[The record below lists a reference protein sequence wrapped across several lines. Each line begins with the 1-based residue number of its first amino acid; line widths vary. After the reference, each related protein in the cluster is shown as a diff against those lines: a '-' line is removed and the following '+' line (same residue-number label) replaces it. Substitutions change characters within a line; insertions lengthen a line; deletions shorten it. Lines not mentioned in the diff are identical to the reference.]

1 MKNNEDHDLLV
12 CPICKNELLP
22 MPIEKSY
29 RCINSHNFDI
39 AKQGY
44 VNLLTNSQKKSKLP
58 GDSKEMVQARTKF
71 LSKGYYHALSSRIN
85 ECVLKQFNTGYS
97 NFYNVLDIGCGNGY
111 YTSELMKSTRERNI
125 TAYYF
130 GLDMSKE
137 AVKYASTSNKSITW
151 VVANSYYL
159 PFKEDSFHCIL
170 SVFSPVKIAECTR
183 IMKSDGVFIRVLPG
197 INHLIQIRDIIY
209 DKVILNE
216 GNDPIDAYEGLK
228 LIDIS
233 KVCFDISIEKEDILS
248 LVKMTPHYW
257 KTSKLNKEPL
267 NDIAA
272 LTVTIDMQILIYEKC

>member
-1 MKNNEDHDLLV
+1 MKNNENHDLLV
-12 CPICKNELLP
+12 CPICKDKLVQ

-29 RCINSHNFDI
+29 RCINNHNFDI

-44 VNLLTNSQKKSKLP
+44 LNLLTNNQKKSKLP
-58 GDSKEMVQARTKF
+58 GDLKEMVQARTKF
-71 LSKGYYHALSSRIN
+71 LSKGYYYTLSNRIN
-85 ECVLKQFNTGYS
+85 ERVIKQFETRYS
-97 NFYNVLDIGCGNGY
+97 NFYNILDIGCGNGY
-111 YTSELMKSTRERNI
+111 YTNELMKSTQERNI
-125 TAYYF
+125 PAYYF

-137 AVKYASTSNKSITW
+137 AVKYASASNKFITW

-170 SVFSPVKIAECTR
+170 SIFSPVKIAECIRT
-183 IMKSDGVFIRVLPG
+183 IKNNGIFIRGLTG

-209 DKVILNE
+209 ETVILNE
-216 GNDPIDAYEGLK
+216 GNDPINAYEGLK

-233 KVCFDISIEKEDILS
+233 KVCFDISIEKEDLLS

-267 NDIAA
+267 NNIAI